1 MKALERLI
9 KVLEALKKPASTLPA
24 KATTSAPEKEPDAS
38 TPIIIDAR
46 VSSYKGDPYR
56 LRAVCKP
63 QSGNIRIRKQAPYLA
78 EGESLE
84 PQTVIVTDSPSH
96 FDHWQ
101 LVFHEDQHLAEA
113 VKAFFELN
121 RGGKVSHVSSFTQ
134 FSPQTILELRKI
146 DKGGS
151 VWEFNSELTTNAH
164 VAYLLAVWAARR
176 ITLTTSITY
185 QIDDDAGADF
195 DDPMMPFS
203 TSDDD

>member
-1 MKALERLI
+1 MTALERLI
-9 KVLEALKKPASTLPA
+9 KVLDALKPTNKPPANTAARST
-24 KATTSAPEKEPDAS
+24 EKEPDAS

-46 VSSYKGDPYR
+46 VSGYKGDPYR

-151 VWEFNSELTTNAH
+151 VWEFNSSDTTNAH
-164 VAYLLAVWAARR
+164 VAYLLAVWAAKR

-185 QIDDDAGADF
+185 QVDDETEADL

-203 TSDDD
+203 TSDYD

>member
-1 MKALERLI
+1 MTALERLI
-9 KVLEALKKPASTLPA
+9 KVLDALKPTNKPPANTAARST
-24 KATTSAPEKEPDAS
+24 EKEPDAS

-46 VSSYKGDPYR
+46 VSGYKGDPYR

-63 QSGNIRIRKQAPYLA
+63 QSGNIKIRKQAPYLA
-78 EGESLE
+78 EGEAIDSK
-84 PQTVIVTDSPSH
+84 TVIVTDSPSH

-113 VKAFFELN
+113 VKAFFEMN
-121 RGGKVSHVSSFTQ
+121 RGGKVSHESSFNK

-151 VWEFNSELTTNAH
+151 VWEFNSEATYNAH
-164 VAYLLAVWAARR
+164 VAYLLAVWAAKR

-185 QIDDDAGADF
+185 QVDDETEADL

-203 TSDDD
+203 TSDYD